1 MSVSLYD
8 FLKHEIKKMALSIDR
23 NEKGNIHPLIMNE
36 VERCLITL
44 VLKETNNNYLQ
55 ASRILG
61 MSRSTLYRRIDALGI
76 TRL

>member
-8 FLKHEIKKMALSIDR
+8 FLEHEIKKMALSIDR

-44 VLKETNNNYLQ
+44 VLKQTNNNYLQ

-76 TRL
+76 KRS